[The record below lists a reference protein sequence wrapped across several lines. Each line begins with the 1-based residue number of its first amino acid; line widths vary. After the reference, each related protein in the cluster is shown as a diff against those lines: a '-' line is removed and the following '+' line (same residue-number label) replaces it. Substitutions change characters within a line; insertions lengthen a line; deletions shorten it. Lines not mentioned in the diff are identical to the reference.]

1 MAAAKIKNAT
11 FTTNATALQFLHT
24 WTPVLTNPAQQIAQL
39 SPTGRKEL
47 LAMGASYR
55 ATYPTLFESPFTLWA
70 NAYASSPRVLNSAQL
85 FARGYLGPTN
95 TTALSSSSIYL
106 LNATDPRSLANSL
119 ATSNLCP
126 AYTDNGGGPDKD
138 AWDATYLPPA
148 TTRINALLEGDLIF
162 APADVGIFAYL
173 CGFETQ
179 IAETRSPWCGVLTE
193 EEVLAYEYAQDL
205 RYWYGAGPGNGVAS
219 VAMVPFLRGVV
230 ERFRDGPEAVYV
242 GSDGESWTPPALVAA
257 FTNDGQV
264 AQVAAAVGVF
274 DGLDDLPG
282 DEMVADRVF
291 RASRFVTMRGTVG
304 LERLNCGDEG
314 VYVRVKL
321 NDAVYPVRGCEDGPG
336 RSCGLEAYGKL
347 LSDKLEAVGGFR
359 EVCNVTDTTVPE
371 SEEKTTFLWDRALP
385 FESLARP

>member
-1 MAAAKIKNAT
+1 MKTSTFGVAAAAAAAATLTTVVSGEQDFNPLQHLGGNGQWFPGPNVFGIDPAAPEGCTVDQAAFVSRHGSRYPDTGAYAEWTALEAKIKNAT

-47 LAMGASYR
+47 LVMGASYR

-70 NAYASSPRVLNSAQL
+70 NAYASSPRVLNSARL
-85 FARGYLGPTN
+85 FAHGYLGPTN

-148 TTRINALLEGDLIF
+148 TARINALLKGDLVF
-162 APADVGIFAYL
+162 APSDVGIFAYL

-205 RYWYGAGPGNGVAS
+205 RRWAALG
-219 VAMVPFLRGVV
+219 
-230 ERFRDGPEAVYV
+230 RFA
-242 GSDGESWTPPALVAA
+242 T
-257 FTNDGQV
+257 
-264 AQVAAAVGVF
+264 
-274 DGLDDLPG
+274 
-282 DEMVADRVF
+282 
-291 RASRFVTMRGTVG
+291 
-304 LERLNCGDEG
+304 
-314 VYVRVKL
+314 
-321 NDAVYPVRGCEDGPG
+321 
-336 RSCGLEAYGKL
+336 
-347 LSDKLEAVGGFR
+347 
-359 EVCNVTDTTVPE
+359 
-371 SEEKTTFLWDRALP
+371 
-385 FESLARP
+385 